1 MLKLMVIC
9 ALAVPLF
16 AAAQEGGQAT
26 VVSGNASNMALPP
39 GMIVL
44 SDPPL
49 VHTPSV
55 TLDAAPLSAG
65 HGGFATLTWYGP
77 GTVSGAPEEP
87 SAAPT
92 PTPGG
97 SFVNVG
103 VGTSEYSEGVAKL
116 MTSAR
121 KLPYVRAATI
131 FGTSLHLLVDA
142 SVSDATIEHD
152 LEAVGLGNIN
162 ISPIEPSLED
172 VFVRL
177 TETRGVA

>member
-26 VVSGNASNMALPP
+26 IISGNASNMALPP
-39 GMIVL
+39 GVIVL

-55 TLDAAPLSAG
+55 TLDAAPLSAA

-77 GTVSGAPEEP
+77 GTVSATPEEP

-92 PTPGG
+92 PTHGG
-97 SFVNVG
+97 NFVNVG
-103 VGTSEYSEGVAKL
+103 VGTSEFSEGVAEL
-116 MTSAR
+116 MAKEQPRRQVAAR
-121 KLPYVRAATI
+121 VYTNRDVARLVQQLDQNVGMVKYGDVTMQLPSRM
-131 FGTSLHLLVDA
+131 
-142 SVSDATIEHD
+142 
-152 LEAVGLGNIN
+152 
-162 ISPIEPSLED
+162 
-172 VFVRL
+172 R
-177 TETRGVA
+177 

>member
-1 MLKLMVIC
+1 MHKLMVIC

-116 MTSAR
+116 MAKEQPRQQIATRVYTNRDVAR
-121 KLPYVRAATI
+121 LVQQLDQSIGMVKYGDVTKELPSRM
-131 FGTSLHLLVDA
+131 
-142 SVSDATIEHD
+142 
-152 LEAVGLGNIN
+152 
-162 ISPIEPSLED
+162 
-172 VFVRL
+172 R
-177 TETRGVA
+177 